1 MKNRHSAALGTL
13 MLLLV
18 ALLAGFSG
26 NASALEIECE
36 NLNDPSTCDFNT
48 SDETP
53 GTATS
58 FEFVQTVNK
67 MLNNYLNNVP
77 LDGECTRDGDI
88 IECALNNTGN
98 NLSQLSMICT
108 REDENNASCQL
119 SNLNPAY
126 FSLSCNRVP
135 GEPGEADGGS
145 CTINNDR
152 SAIRDDLTDR
162 GLNIN
167 DNRFEIGVNLL
178 AACATRGGTTAFQ
191 RECDTFLQALA
202 AGDNSGAAN
211 LLAAIAPQNTDLAL
225 DMNQAQ
231 TSAQTNSVSNRMNR
245 LRNNQRGIDV
255 SGVRFSDGGQWVKVG
270 DMLANNSNQA
280 NDASPPVAFADSR
293 LGAFIDGTILQ
304 GEQGS
309 DEFEDSADHDAMILV
324 AGIDYRLR
332 DDLIIGTAYR
342 YATTEA
348 TVRDDLSKVKVSG
361 YSLLGYLTHYRD
373 NWYGEATL
381 AFGSDSYSQQRRLV
395 CGAECPV
402 TFDVQADSDYH
413 GDQWVAT
420 IGGGYELQ
428 FAQLSVTPNAQF
440 ALGSQKTDSYRET
453 ASNLGAVGAGYLLD
467 IGSQTRD
474 QQSLTLG
481 VTASYAISTDFGII
495 LPMLSV
501 DLRNEMETDA
511 LAINGQFVGDVS
523 NDQEFLVLA
532 REVDSSY
539 MLIGLG
545 TSFQFQGGNSGYVQF
560 RTIQGYD
567 NLDQWELT
575 AAWRWEL

>member
-13 MLLLV
+13 MLLLA
-18 ALLAGFSG
+18 ALLVGYTG
-26 NASALEIECE
+26 NASALTIDCTD
-36 NLNDPSTCDFNT
+36 LDDPTTCNFILEDGA
-48 SDETP
+48 P
-53 GTATS
+53 GSATS
-58 FEFVQTVNK
+58 FEFVQTVRNV
-67 MLNNYLNNVP
+67 LNSYINGTVP
-77 LDGECTRDGDI
+77 GGECTRDGDT
-88 IECALNNTGN
+88 IECSLNSASNGLTP
-98 NLSQLSMICT
+98 LSMICT
-108 REDENNASCQL
+108 RQDANNASCQL
-119 SNLNPAY
+119 NNLSSAY
-126 FSLSCNRVP
+126 FNLDCERT
-135 GEPGEADGGS
+135 GENGGN
-145 CTINNDR
+145 CKINNDR
-152 SAIRDDLTDR
+152 AGIRDDLAGRDL
-162 GLNIN
+162 GIN

-202 AGDNSGAAN
+202 AGDNNGAAN
-211 LLAAIAPQNTDLAL
+211 LLNAIAPQNTDLAL

-255 SGVRFSDGGQWVKVG
+255 SGIRFSDGGQWVKVG

-381 AFGSDSYSQQRRLV
+381 AFGSDSYNQQRRLV

-428 FAQLSVTPNAQF
+428 FAQLRVTPNAQF

-545 TSFQFQGGNSGYVQF
+545 TSFQFQGGNSGYLQF